1 MGNLKVYGKGMIS
14 VLNEDGDSR
23 IEWDPDNDKETE
35 AAKDMFDK
43 TIEIEGMKAYELGK
57 DGEKG
62 KEIKKFNPNAAK
74 IIMVPR
80 IAGG

>member
-1 MGNLKVYGKGMIS
+1 MGDLKVYGKGMIN
-14 VLNEDGDSR
+14 VLNEEGDSR
-23 IEWDPDNDKETE
+23 IEWNPENDAETG
-35 AAKDMFDK
+35 AAKEMFDK
-43 TIEIEGMKAYELGK
+43 TIEIKGMKAYELGK

-62 KEIKKFNPNAAK
+62 KEIKKFNPNVAK

>member
-1 MGNLKVYGKGMIS
+1 MGNLKVYGKGMIN
-14 VLNEDGDSR
+14 VLNEEGDSR
-23 IEWDPDNDKETE
+23 IEWDPENDAETT
-35 AAKDMFDK
+35 AAKEMFNK

>member
-1 MGNLKVYGKGMIS
+1 MRDLKVYGKGMIN
-14 VLNEDGDSR
+14 VLNEEGDSR

-35 AAKDMFDK
+35 AAKEMFDK

-57 DGEKG
+57 DGKQG

>member
-1 MGNLKVYGKGMIS
+1 MGDLKVYGKGMIS
-14 VLNEDGDSR
+14 VLNEEGDSR
-23 IEWDPDNDKETE
+23 IEWNPENDEETN
-35 AAKDMFDK
+35 AAKEMFNK
-43 TIEIEGMKAYELGK
+43 TIEIDGMRAYELGK
-57 DGEKG
+57 DGKQG

>member
-1 MGNLKVYGKGMIS
+1 MGELNRYGKGMIS
-14 VLNEDGDSR
+14 VLNEGGDSR
-23 IEWDPDNDKETE
+23 IEWDPENDKEIE
-35 AAKDMFDK
+35 AAEEMFNK
-43 TIEIEGMKAYELGK
+43 TIEIDGMKAYELGK
-57 DGEKG
+57 DGEQG

>member
-1 MGNLKVYGKGMIS
+1 MGDLKVYGKGMIN
-14 VLNEDGDSR
+14 VLNEGGDSK
-23 IEWDPDNDKETE
+23 IEWDPENDEEVK
-35 AAKDMFDK
+35 AAKEMFDK
-43 TIEIEGMKAYELGK
+43 VIEIKGMKAYELGK
-57 DGEKG
+57 EGVRG